1 MNTGSY
7 LLALDGS
14 QASRAAAHLA
24 WQLSGLTNS
33 KVDAQHVVD
42 SADIWRFLS
51 YDLAGFIGSGPY
63 MDAKERITQ
72 TMRGIAEALMLSYSS
87 QAGGQVQSFDT
98 FIDEGDPACEI
109 SKRAVDYDLV
119 ILGYHA
125 RTSNTRRK
133 VLFEELAKVCPCPLL
148 VVRDVAKR
156 WSKMQIFINRDLASE
171 ETVASIFRVGAL
183 LAIPVEVLLDS
194 RDATVMAIEP
204 ERFSMGGWSSAFGVN
219 VVRPASFK
227 EVTSAADDNVL
238 LVVSADAIDSARD
251 TLARTRLQKFLQLS
265 AGRALLLWRDHAAS
279 SSSSSSSSR
288 RDARMAS

>member
-14 QASRAAAHLA
+14 QASRSAALLA
-24 WQLSGLTNS
+24 WQLASLTNS

-42 SADIWRFLS
+42 TAEIWRFLS

-63 MDAKERITQ
+63 MDAKERIAQ
-72 TMRGIAEALMLSYSS
+72 IMRGIAEALMLSYSS
-87 QAGGQVQSFDT
+87 QAGGQFQSFDT

-125 RTSNTRRK
+125 RTSNSRRK

-156 WSKMQIFINRDLASE
+156 WSKMQIFITGDIASP

-183 LAIPVEVLLDS
+183 LAMPVEVLLDS
-194 RDATVMAIEP
+194 GDATVMAAEP

-219 VVRPASFK
+219 LVRPASFK
-227 EVTSAADDNVL
+227 EVTSAADDDVL
-238 LVVSADAIDSARD
+238 LVVSADAIDSAHD
-251 TLARTRLQKFLQLS
+251 TLARTRLKKFIQGS
-265 AGRALLLWRDHAAS
+265 ASRALLLWRDHAAS
-279 SSSSSSSSR
+279 SSSK
-288 RDARMAS
+288 RDARIAS